1 MTGILA
7 TAFMVGSVLLLA
19 LLWRRGPARRKSF
32 FGAGL
37 LLAAA
42 AMVVSFAFDE
52 LDRRGVA
59 LPAIAIDALSLPE
72 FELSL
77 PQSSTGSAPA
87 ATADRVREWVGEV
100 ADVPLEATLPAVLET
115 VDCRERSGAMRPAA
129 DSMECDLLDG
139 TVLRVARFGPSQGPQ
154 AWFRKKTPNAVA
166 LPADEADASCRLG
179 EPAPGLFR
187 DGEFICWQQGTA
199 ARVGWT
205 DREHRLAGVLASTS
219 LDLGE
224 VYRRWRDGK
233 RPETAGASVAP

>member
-32 FGAGL
+32 SGVGL
-37 LLAAA
+37 LLAAT

-77 PQSSTGSAPA
+77 PQSAAWPPA
-87 ATADRVREWVGEV
+87 ATADRVREWLG
-100 ADVPLEATLPAVLET
+100 EATDTSLGATLLARPET
-115 VDCRERSGAMRPAA
+115 IECRERSNVMRPA
-129 DSMECDLLDG
+129 SVNIECDLVDG
-139 TVLRVARFGPSQGPQ
+139 SVLSVARFGPSRHPR
-154 AWFRKKTPNAVA
+154 AWFRKKTPNAEA
-166 LPADEADASCRLG
+166 LTADEADASCRLG
-179 EPAPGLFR
+179 QPAQGGFR
-187 DGEFICWQQGTA
+187 DGDFICWQQGVA

-205 DREHRLAGVLASTS
+205 DDDRRMAGVLASTT

-224 VYRRWRDGK
+224 VYRRWRDGQ
-233 RPETAGASVAP
+233 PTEAPAASVAP